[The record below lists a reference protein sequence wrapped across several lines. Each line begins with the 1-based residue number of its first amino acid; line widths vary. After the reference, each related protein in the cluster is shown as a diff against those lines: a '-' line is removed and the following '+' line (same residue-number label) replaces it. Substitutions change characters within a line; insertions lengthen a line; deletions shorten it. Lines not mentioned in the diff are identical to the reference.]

1 MKKERNM
8 KLLGDK
14 RMSYHTVGVYK
25 HDMKNSTIKN
35 RNGNFVYMWTKLN
48 CKDRSDTSRLFNK

>member
-35 RNGNFVYMWTKLN
+35 RNGNFVYM
-48 CKDRSDTSRLFNK
+48 